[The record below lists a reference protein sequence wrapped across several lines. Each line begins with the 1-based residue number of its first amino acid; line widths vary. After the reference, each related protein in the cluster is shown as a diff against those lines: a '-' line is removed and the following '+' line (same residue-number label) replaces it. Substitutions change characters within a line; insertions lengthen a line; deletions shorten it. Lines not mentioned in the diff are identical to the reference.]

1 MIARFYADAW
11 CFHSKTNLMSANQNG
26 GPPAAGR
33 HFRVS
38 MTHTPGSQ
46 SEQTIATELCSC
58 TPALFPD
65 WQMSGEQKPRRSKA
79 AEAFLCRATAALH
92 IEKNLNEYVAALIAL
107 KQKIIDTDHLLTDY
121 EQKCNEL
128 KSAERE
134 NHTLRQQVEQM
145 LQKLSPLEKCQEELG
160 SVQAELEEKKS
171 SLKIYQDTHQEYFRV
186 KEEMGKSDAM
196 KKKLEAKV
204 KKLEKATEKHN
215 QDFRQLKAEKKVL
228 EKELKKAQGKTE
240 GFPKEKQKK
249 VVRHVE
255 TQSERG
261 WPVATLDKGEY
272 ASVSL
277 PSCRVAPKTVVFCL
291 AVFTGNTSCLSPHLW
306 KTELLLAQE
315 PLGGQH

>member
-1 MIARFYADAW
+1 MV
-11 CFHSKTNLMSANQNG
+11 L
-26 GPPAAGR
+26 
-33 HFRVS
+33 
-38 MTHTPGSQ
+38 
-46 SEQTIATELCSC
+46 
-58 TPALFPD
+58 
-65 WQMSGEQKPRRSKA
+65 
-79 AEAFLCRATAALH
+79 AALRVCELRSPRFKTCFSVNSRGIGLVFPAH
-92 IEKNLNEYVAALIAL
+92 SY
-107 KQKIIDTDHLLTDY
+107 TDFTGIS
-121 EQKCNEL
+121 QL

-261 WPVATLDKGEY
+261 WPVATLDKG
-272 ASVSL
+272 
-277 PSCRVAPKTVVFCL
+277 
-291 AVFTGNTSCLSPHLW
+291 NTSCLSPHLW